1 MRTTVTLDP
10 DNDAAVRRLMRERGL
25 TFKRAV
31 NLAMRQG
38 LAPNPGTG
46 AFRTTTYAMGESAV
60 PIDKAMRL
68 AAELEDEEIIRKLT
82 LRK

>member
-10 DNDAAVRRLMRERGL
+10 ENDAAVRRLMRERGL
-25 TFKRAV
+25 TFKQAV
-31 NLAMRQG
+31 NEAMRQG
-38 LAPNPGTG
+38 LAPRSATG
-46 AFRTTTYAMGESAV
+46 EFRTTTYAMGESTV

-68 AAELEDEEIIRKLT
+68 AAELEDEEIIRKLA